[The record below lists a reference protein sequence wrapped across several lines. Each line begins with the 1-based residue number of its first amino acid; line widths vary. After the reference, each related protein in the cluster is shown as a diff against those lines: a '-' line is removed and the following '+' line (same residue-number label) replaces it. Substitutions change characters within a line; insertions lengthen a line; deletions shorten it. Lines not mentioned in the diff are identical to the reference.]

1 MDELRKKKLQ
11 ARVEKLKVYSTE
23 DVAVDVARTLNKTE
37 KGSTYAVFSVSE
49 TSESQFVVAELSD
62 WEILSRLG
70 YQMRNHKLHD

>member
-62 WEILSRLG
+62 WESLSRLG

>member
-23 DVAVDVARTLNKTE
+23 DVAVDVARALNKTE

-62 WEILSRLG
+62 WESLSRLG